1 MFNGVLNMTLPEEV
15 STTVVT
21 QENLELLIFLIHTKH
36 KYNKTES
43 WADNTSSFP

>member
-15 STTVVT
+15 STTVVM
-21 QENLELLIFLIHTKH
+21 QGNLELLILLIHTKH

-43 WADNTSSFP
+43 WTNTTS